1 MINIP
6 ELLCPAGNKESFY
19 AAINNGADAVYLGGK
34 LFNARQTADNFTDTD
49 FEEILDYAHVRGSK
63 IALTLNTLY
72 KNSELKDVFAFAVK
86 MYLMGVDSFIV
97 QDIGTAM
104 KLKEYF
110 PDIKLSASTQMS
122 VHSLDGI
129 KYFEKLGFQRV
140 VLSRELSL
148 KEIEHIKSNTNIEIE
163 TFIHGALCVCYSG
176 QCLMSSLIGGR
187 SGNRGRCAQP
197 CRMVYSLMKDGDKI
211 DEGYLLS
218 PRDMMTLPILEDLAK
233 AGINSLKIEGRM
245 KSPEYVA
252 LVTRAY
258 REALDRIKSGEGSLD
273 ENAVKDVAQIFNR
286 GGSSTTGY
294 YYNYAGSTMMSKLTP
309 KSTGLY
315 IGTVINYRDDRTG
328 KCAIKLEDS
337 VIAGDGIEIWTASE
351 NHAGAYINKAG
362 EAGEII
368 EVLVKGDIKRG
379 DKVYKSYGKAVNDK
393 GKNLITQSK
402 KQLEIEAE
410 VSVKIN
416 EPVELLLR
424 HKDITVRKQGE
435 LCTEALNK
443 PLDEERIIAQLS
455 KTGNTPYAL
464 KFKKVNIDGNIFVNL
479 SSLNNLR
486 REAIEEF
493 QALHLNS
500 FKKEAGDIGF
510 SIKFN
515 PSYSGLKR
523 LTAKVEN
530 ENQLKAAVLS
540 GVYRVYYPICEK
552 EKIQEL
558 LDFCI
563 KNNCE
568 FYLYPP
574 RISRNDL
581 NESFKSFV
589 KAIESSSIDGYL
601 VSTFGELHIIRE
613 ISKKKI
619 ILDHSFNIFNSLSQ
633 EFYKSQS
640 DAMTLS
646 MELNVKDMQNID
658 GENTEIVIYGSQVMM
673 ATHQCPVG
681 LYAGQKEKGKFC
693 SLKGSSGRYF
703 ISDRKGEKFEVLR
716 DCDNCIA
723 YILNSH
729 KLSVINRMT
738 EILDTNFEFLRLSF
752 LNESEKEVREIVLK
766 YKNAME
772 NGENDD
778 LEEENLTY
786 GHFFRGVE

>member
-49 FEEILDYAHVRGSK
+49 FEEILDYAHLRGSK

-72 KNSELKDVFAFAVK
+72 KNSELKDVFKFAGK
-86 MYLMGVDSFIV
+86 MYNLGVDTFIV
-97 QDIGTAM
+97 QDMGTAV

-110 PDIKLSASTQMS
+110 PDIRLSASTQMS
-122 VHSLDGI
+122 VHSLDGV
-129 KYFEKLGFQRV
+129 KYLENLGFERV

-148 KEIEHIKSNTNIEIE
+148 KEIAHIKSNTNIEIE

-197 CRMVYSLMKDGDKI
+197 CRMIYSLMKDGDKI

-218 PRDMMTLPILEDLAK
+218 PRDIMTLPILEDLVK
-233 AGINSLKIEGRM
+233 AGIDSLKIEGRM

-252 LVTRAY
+252 LVTKAY
-258 REALDRIKSGEGSLD
+258 REALDRIKAGESLLD
-273 ENAVKDVAQIFNR
+273 ENAVKDLAQIFNR

-294 YYNYAGSTMMSKLTP
+294 YYNYAGNSMMSKLTP

-315 IGTVINYRDDRTG
+315 IGTVINYRDDSVG

-337 VIAGDGIEIWTASE
+337 VIPGDGIEIWTASE
-351 NHAGAYINKAG
+351 NHAGAYVNKAG

-379 DKVYKSYGKAVNDK
+379 DKVYKSYGKAANDK

-410 VSVKIN
+410 VSAKMN
-416 EPVELLLR
+416 APVEFTLR
-424 HKDITVRKQGE
+424 HKDIIVRKQGE
-435 LCTEALNK
+435 ICTEALNK
-443 PLDEERIIAQLS
+443 PLGEDRIIAQLS
-455 KTGNTPYAL
+455 KTGNTPYSL
-464 KFKKVNIDGNIFVNL
+464 KFEKIEVDGNIFVNL

-486 REAIEEF
+486 REAMEEF
-493 QALHLNS
+493 QELHLKS
-500 FKKEAGDIGF
+500 FQKIEGDIGF
-510 SIKFN
+510 SMIFN

-523 LTAKVEN
+523 LTAKVAN
-530 ENQLKAAVLS
+530 EGQLKGAVLS
-540 GVYRVYYPICEK
+540 GAYRVYYPICNK

-558 LDFCI
+558 SDFCI
-563 KNNCE
+563 ENKCE
-568 FYLYPP
+568 LYLYLP
-574 RISRNDL
+574 RISRNDS
-581 NESFKSFV
+581 NESLRALV
-589 KAIESSSIDGYL
+589 KELEDSAINGYL
-601 VSTFGELHIIRE
+601 VSTFGELHIIKE
-613 ISKKKI
+613 ISRKKI
-619 ILDHSFNIFNSLSQ
+619 ALDHSFNIFNNLSQ
-633 EFYKSQS
+633 EFYKSQA
-640 DAMTLS
+640 DGMTLS

-658 GENTEIVIYGSQVMM
+658 GENTEIVVYGSQVMM

-681 LYAGQKEKGKFC
+681 LYAGQKETGQFC
-693 SLKGSSGRYF
+693 SLKGSAGRYF

-716 DCDNCIA
+716 DCDNCTA

-738 EILDTNFEFLRLSF
+738 EILNTNFELLRLSF

-766 YKNAME
+766 YKNALE
-772 NGENDD
+772 NGKNDD
-778 LEEENLTY
+778 LEEEDLTY